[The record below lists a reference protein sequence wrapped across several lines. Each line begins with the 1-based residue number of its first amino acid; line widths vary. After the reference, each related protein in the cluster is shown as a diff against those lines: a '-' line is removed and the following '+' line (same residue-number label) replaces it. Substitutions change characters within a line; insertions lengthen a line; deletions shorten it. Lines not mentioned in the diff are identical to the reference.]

1 MGQEEQNTVRTEE
14 QEKRENFN
22 DFFDDDTFVPD
33 NVKSDQGSTKDGG
46 QEGGKDDDDGDGS
59 SEDGTLNKVKTN
71 TTGGDDSGDSD
82 DDGDDGSQDGADAG
96 DGKDEPGEE
105 IKSDEEGTGTSTN
118 QTVEQNIV
126 AFEKYMQ
133 KFDQDYKVPD
143 SVKNKENLT
152 NEDLFSTFEQEV
164 FKKKEQDPFIKN
176 YLLRKNEEGFNMSS
190 YINENKEVTDILNT
204 KDNKEFLKQVYKK
217 NGQVRGREYTDEQ
230 IEEHIN
236 TMSAIQIDEQADR
249 NRDQLKKNL
258 DNYYNSQNEKIQQFE
273 LKELKV
279 LNTRNSEQIDN
290 FLKEV
295 DAKKRSLPVDME
307 QKEYESFVKD
317 AKKLV
322 EIDEKTGTNLIS
334 ELLNDD
340 DFFMDILPFIY
351 KRYSGTLKNYN
362 PDLKQKVKDKIKKNL
377 RPGVDQQSRS
387 SGTSKQAGVT
397 AKNFFDSE

>member
-1 MGQEEQNTVRTEE
+1 MGQEEQNTVKTEE
-14 QEKRENFN
+14 QEKRENFK
-22 DFFDDDTFVPD
+22 DFFNDDSFVPD
-33 NVKSDQGSTKDGG
+33 SVESDQGSNNDGG
-46 QEGGKDDDDGDGS
+46 QEGENNDDS
-59 SEDGTLNKVKTN
+59 SEDGTLNKVKT
-71 TTGGDDSGDSD
+71 TTAGGNDPGDGGDGGDDDGASVGDN
-82 DDGDDGSQDGADAG
+82 DDGSQEGASTTDGDDEDGA
-96 DGKDEPGEE
+96 
-105 IKSDEEGTGTSTN
+105 GTSAD

-176 YLLRKNEEGFNMSS
+176 YLLRKDEEGFDMSS

-204 KDNKEFLKQVYKK
+204 KDNKEFLKQIYKK
-217 NGQVRGREYTDEQ
+217 NGQVRGKEYTDEQ

-258 DNYYNSQNEKIQQFE
+258 DDYYNSQNEKIQQFE
-273 LKELKV
+273 LKKLKD
-279 LNTRNSEQIDN
+279 LNKQNNEQIDN

-351 KRYSGTLKNYN
+351 KRYAGTLKNYN
-362 PDLKQKVKDKIKKNL
+362 LDLKQKVKDKIKKNL

-397 AKNFFDSE
+397 AKNFFDNDE